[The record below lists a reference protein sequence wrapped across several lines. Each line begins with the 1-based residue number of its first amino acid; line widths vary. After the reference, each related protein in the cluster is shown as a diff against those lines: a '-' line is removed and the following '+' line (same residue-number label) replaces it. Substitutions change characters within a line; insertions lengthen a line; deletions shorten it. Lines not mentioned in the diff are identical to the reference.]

1 MQAKLYEVMTSSE
14 THQLPTPLK
23 PETPWMVDGG
33 GMPDNSLAL
42 MKKLVRI
49 LDSFHFYLG
58 LIILVYTQW
67 DFPLGVPDGFHWFF
81 FLRRSAY

>member
-23 PETPWMVDGG
+23 PKTPWMVDGG
-33 GMPDNSLAL
+33 GMLENSLAL

-58 LIILVYTQW
+58 IIILVFTQW
-67 DFPLGVPDGFHWFF
+67 DIVLGVPDGFSLVFF
-81 FLRRSAY
+81 PRT

>member
-49 LDSFHFYLG
+49 LDSLHFYLG
-58 LIILVYTQW
+58 LIILVYTEW
-67 DFPLGVPDGFHWFF
+67 DFPLGVG
-81 FLRRSAY
+81 S